1 MDHKKKKI
9 ARGNWLQRKI
19 LRSQTNI
26 NHLQLRLIR
35 RKEIQQGLAMV
46 ASFAVLLS
54 GCSFGNGTGDQGSDQ
69 STNSLRVNNNN
80 ANDQVD
86 AVFYENTEQCETDVK
101 KQQAEYQVLLQAHES
116 GKLAT
121 KPEPPALEPENCE
134 AQIQAAKEE
143 HERTAPVYN
152 SQSDCQAEGLKCQ
165 PTPSDYSPS
174 GYRPVFG
181 GTYFYPYRRTEYI
194 YVNRGGTRHRIYRP
208 RTVYRSLTKGRVIT
222 PFGRSIN
229 RSSPGRVKAP
239 RHTTVTAPTRPKGK
253 AARGTI
259 KGRSSRGFGST
270 FKGTG
275 RGGK

>member
-19 LRSQTNI
+19 LRSHTNI

-54 GCSFGNGTGDQGSDQ
+54 GCSFGNSTDDQGSDK
-69 STNSLRVNNNN
+69 SANNLAVNDNN

-101 KQQAEYQVLLQAHES
+101 KQQAEYQVLLQAYES
-116 GKLAT
+116 GKLDT
-121 KPEPPALEPENCE
+121 KPELPPLEPENCE
-134 AQIQAAKEE
+134 AQIHAAKEE
-143 HERTAPVYN
+143 HDRTSPVYN
-152 SQSDCQAEGLKCQ
+152 SLSDCQADGLKCQ
-165 PTPSDYSPS
+165 PTPSGYSPS

-194 YVNRGGTRHRIYRP
+194 YVNRGGTRHRVYRP

-229 RSSPGRVKAP
+229 RSNPGRVKAP
-239 RHTTVTAPTRPKGK
+239 RHTIVTAPKRPSGK

-270 FKGTG
+270 FKSTG